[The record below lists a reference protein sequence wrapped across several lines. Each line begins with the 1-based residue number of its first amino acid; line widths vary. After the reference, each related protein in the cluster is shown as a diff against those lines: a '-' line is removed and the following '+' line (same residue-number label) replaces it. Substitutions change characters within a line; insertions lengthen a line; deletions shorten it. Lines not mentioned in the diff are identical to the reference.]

1 MLPHILDIILGKMVV
16 NKVISNEFH
25 TVRGYQL
32 LEENKNKLTSA
43 MEDYLEMIYRNSIE
57 DGYIRINILADQLHV
72 KAASASRMVQ
82 RLGEMG
88 LLNYKKYGIIIL
100 NEKGKKIGEYL
111 LERHNIIENFLKLID
126 CEDSLLQQTE
136 LMEHNIN
143 PRTVEKINIL
153 NRFFRDNQN
162 IFELFNAYQ
171 KFSPLINSK
180 NS

>member
-1 MLPHILDIILGKMVV
+1 MVV
-16 NKVISNEFH
+16 NTVINNEFH

-57 DGYIRINILADQLHV
+57 DGYIRINCLAEQLHV

-88 LLNYKKYGIIIL
+88 LLNYKKYGIIVL

-111 LERHNIIENFLKLID
+111 LERHHIIENFLKLID

-153 NRFFRDNQN
+153 NHFLCENKN
-162 IFELFNAYQ
+162 ICELFIEYQ
-171 KFSPLINSK
+171 KLSANK
-180 NS
+180 